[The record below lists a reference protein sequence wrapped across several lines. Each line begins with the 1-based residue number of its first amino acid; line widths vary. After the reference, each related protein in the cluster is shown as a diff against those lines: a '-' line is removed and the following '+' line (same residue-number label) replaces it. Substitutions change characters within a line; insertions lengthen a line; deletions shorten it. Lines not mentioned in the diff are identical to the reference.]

1 MQGLR
6 SLYAGYHTKISGLQI
21 TGANYRKNIMV
32 KGKQTKQ
39 SFGQSIRNY
48 REGRKLSIRELAH
61 ETGYPADLLE
71 KVEKDLA
78 TPPVA
83 LVLQLSRSL
92 KVDVEKL
99 DPNESKKASSRVKS
113 QKKRAGSY
121 AYTQLTKSGSDK
133 HLGAYL
139 VTIEPETAHE
149 GVEYHH
155 EGEEF
160 IYVLKGRLSI
170 SVGKN
175 TSLLQPGDYIH
186 FNSALHHALSNPSSE
201 KTELLVVLY
210 IP

>member
-1 MQGLR
+1 M
-6 SLYAGYHTKISGLQI
+6 AKAKETK
-21 TGANYRKNIMV
+21 K
-32 KGKQTKQ
+32 
-39 SFGQSIRNY
+39 SFGHSIKSY
-48 REGRKLSIRELAH
+48 RESKKLSIKELAH

-71 KVEKDLA
+71 KVEKDES

-83 LVLQLSRSL
+83 LVLQLSRIL
-92 KVDVEKL
+92 KVDVQAL
-99 DPNESKKASSRVKS
+99 DDNENRKASSRVKS

-121 AYTQLTKSGSDK
+121 AYTQLTKAGSDK

-139 VTIEPETAHE
+139 VTIEPNTAHE

-160 IYVLKGRLSI
+160 VYVLKGSLSI

-175 TSLLQPGDYIH
+175 TSILERGECIH
-186 FNSALHHALSNPSSE
+186 FNSALHHKLSNPSSE
-201 KTELLVVLY
+201 KAELLVVLY

>member
-1 MQGLR
+1 M
-6 SLYAGYHTKISGLQI
+6 TKP
-21 TGANYRKNIMV
+21 KD
-32 KGKQTKQ
+32 TKK
-39 SFGQSIRNY
+39 SFGQKIRDY
-48 REGRKLSIRELAH
+48 REEKKMSIEELAQ
-61 ETGYPADLLE
+61 ESGYPTDLLE
-71 KVEKDLA
+71 KVEKDET

-92 KVDVEKL
+92 KIDVEAL
-99 DPNESKKASSRVKS
+99 NDDQSKKASSRVKS
-113 QKKRAGSY
+113 QKRRAGSY

-139 VTIEPETAHE
+139 VTIEPNTAHD

-160 IYVLKGRLSI
+160 IYVLKGKLSI

-175 TSLLQPGDYIH
+175 SRLLERGECIH
-186 FNSALHHALSNPSSE
+186 FNSALHHKLSNPADE
-201 KTELLVVLY
+201 KTELIVVLY

>member
-1 MQGLR
+1 M
-6 SLYAGYHTKISGLQI
+6 
-21 TGANYRKNIMV
+21 
-32 KGKQTKQ
+32 GKAKDIKK
-39 SFGQSIRNY
+39 SFGQSIKDY
-48 REGRKLSIRELAH
+48 RESRKLSIKELAD
-61 ETGYPADLLE
+61 ETGYPADVLD
-71 KVEKDLA
+71 KVEKDKV

-83 LVLQLSRSL
+83 LVLQLSRTL
-92 KVDVEKL
+92 KVNVEAL
-99 DPNESKKASSRVKS
+99 DDKESKKASSRVKS

-139 VTIEPETAHE
+139 VTIEPKTAHE

-160 IYVLKGRLSI
+160 VYVLKGSLSI

-175 TSLLQPGDYIH
+175 TSLLHRGECIH
-186 FNSALHHALSNPSSE
+186 FNSALHHKLSNPSNE
-201 KTELLVVLY
+201 RAELLVVLY

>member
-1 MQGLR
+1 
-6 SLYAGYHTKISGLQI
+6 
-21 TGANYRKNIMV
+21 MV
-32 KGKQTKQ
+32 KTKDIKK
-39 SFGQSIRNY
+39 SFGQNIRCY
-48 REGRKLSIRELAH
+48 REDRKMSIIELAH

-71 KVEKDLA
+71 KVENDDI

-83 LVLQLSRSL
+83 LVLQLSRTL
-92 KVDVEKL
+92 KVDVDTLEK
-99 DPNESKKASSRVKS
+99 DESKKASSRVKS

-121 AYTQLTKSGSDK
+121 AYDQLTKQGSDK

-139 VTIEPETAHE
+139 VSIEPNTEHE

-155 EGEEF
+155 DGEEF
-160 IYVLKGRLSI
+160 IYVLKGHLKI

-175 TSLLQPGDYIH
+175 LHNLNRGEHIH
-186 FNSALHHALSNPSSE
+186 FNSALHHALSNPSDE

>member
-1 MQGLR
+1 M
-6 SLYAGYHTKISGLQI
+6 SKEI
-21 TGANYRKNIMV
+21 K
-32 KGKQTKQ
+32 K
-39 SFGQSIRNY
+39 SFGQSIKAY
-48 REGRKLSIRELAH
+48 REDRKLSLKELAH

-71 KVEKDLA
+71 KVEKDEI

-83 LVLQLSRSL
+83 LVLQLSRTL
-92 KVDVEKL
+92 KIDVETL
-99 DPNESKKASSRVKS
+99 DDDANKKASSRVKS

-121 AYTQLTKSGSDK
+121 AYTQLTKSAQDK

-139 VTIEPETAHE
+139 ITIEPNTAHE

-160 IYVLKGRLSI
+160 IYVLKGSLSI

-175 TSLLQPGDYIH
+175 PSLLKQGECIH
-186 FNSALHHALSNPSSE
+186 FNSALHHKLSNPSDE
-201 KTELLVVLY
+201 KAELLVVLY

>member
-1 MQGLR
+1 M
-6 SLYAGYHTKISGLQI
+6 AKAKQI
-21 TGANYRKNIMV
+21 K
-32 KGKQTKQ
+32 K
-39 SFGQSIRNY
+39 SFGQSIRAY
-48 REGRKLSIRELAH
+48 REERKLSIEELAH

-71 KVEKDLA
+71 KIEKDET

-83 LVLQLSRSL
+83 LVLQLSRTL
-92 KVDVEKL
+92 HVNVEAL
-99 DPNESKKASSRVKS
+99 DDDKTKKASSRVKS
-113 QKKRAGSY
+113 QKRRAGSY

-133 HLGAYL
+133 HLGGYL
-139 VTIEPETAHE
+139 VTIEPNTAHE

-175 TSLLQPGDYIH
+175 TSLLKQGECIH
-186 FNSALHHALSNPSSE
+186 FNSALHHKLSNPSDE
-201 KTELLVVLY
+201 KADLLVVLY

>member
-1 MQGLR
+1 M
-6 SLYAGYHTKISGLQI
+6 TPE
-21 TGANYRKNIMV
+21 KNHE
-32 KGKQTKQ
+32 T
-39 SFGQSIRNY
+39 SFGYRIKQY
-48 REGRKLSIRELAH
+48 REGRKLSIKDLAH

-71 KVEKDLA
+71 KVEKDEI

-83 LVLQLSRSL
+83 LVLQLSRTL
-92 KVDVEKL
+92 KIDVQTL
-99 DPNESKKASSRVKS
+99 DGSENKKVSSRVKS

-139 VTIEPETAHE
+139 VSIEPNTAHE

-160 IYVLKGRLSI
+160 VYVLKGSLSI

-175 TSLLQPGDYIH
+175 TSLLKRGESIH
-186 FNSALHHALSNPSSE
+186 FNSALHHKLSNPSDE
-201 KTELLVVLY
+201 KAELLVVLY

>member
-1 MQGLR
+1 
-6 SLYAGYHTKISGLQI
+6 
-21 TGANYRKNIMV
+21 MV
-32 KGKQTKQ
+32 KEKKTKQ
-39 SFGQSIRNY
+39 SFGQNIRNY
-48 REGRKLSIRELAH
+48 RESKGLSIKELAH

-71 KVEKDLA
+71 KIEKDET

-92 KVDVEKL
+92 KVDVGKL
-99 DPNESKKASSRVKS
+99 APDESKKAASRVKS

-121 AYTQLTKSGSDK
+121 AYTQLTQSGSDK

-139 VTIEPETAHE
+139 VTIEPETMHE

-160 IYVLKGRLSI
+160 IFVLKGRLSI

-175 TSLLQPGDYIH
+175 TSILEPGHSIH
-186 FNSALHHALSNPSSE
+186 FNSALQHALSNPSPQ

>member
-1 MQGLR
+1 M
-6 SLYAGYHTKISGLQI
+6 AKEI
-21 TGANYRKNIMV
+21 K
-32 KGKQTKQ
+32 K
-39 SFGQSIRNY
+39 SFGQSIKAY
-48 REGRKLSIRELAH
+48 REDKKLSIKDLAH

-71 KVEKDLA
+71 KVEKDEI

-92 KVDVEKL
+92 KVDVESL
-99 DPNESKKASSRVKS
+99 DDKKASSRVKS

-121 AYTQLTKSGSDK
+121 AYKQLTKSGSDK

-139 VTIEPETAHE
+139 ITIEANTAHQ

-160 IYVLKGRLSI
+160 VYVLKGSLSI

-175 TSLLQPGDYIH
+175 LNLLKQGECIH
-186 FNSALHHALSNPSSE
+186 FNSALHHKLSNPSDE
-201 KTELLVVLY
+201 KAELLVVLY

>member
-1 MQGLR
+1 MG
-6 SLYAGYHTKISGLQI
+6 
-21 TGANYRKNIMV
+21 

-99 DPNESKKASSRVKS
+99 DPNESKKAS
-113 QKKRAGSY
+113 
-121 AYTQLTKSGSDK
+121 
-133 HLGAYL
+133 
-139 VTIEPETAHE
+139 
-149 GVEYHH
+149 
-155 EGEEF
+155 
-160 IYVLKGRLSI
+160 
-170 SVGKN
+170 
-175 TSLLQPGDYIH
+175 
-186 FNSALHHALSNPSSE
+186 
-201 KTELLVVLY
+201 
-210 IP
+210 

>member
-1 MQGLR
+1 M
-6 SLYAGYHTKISGLQI
+6 IPE
-21 TGANYRKNIMV
+21 KNH
-32 KGKQTKQ
+32 KT
-39 SFGQSIRNY
+39 SFGYRIKQY
-48 REGRKLSIRELAH
+48 REGRKLSTKDLAH

-71 KVEKDLA
+71 KVEKDEI

-83 LVLQLSRSL
+83 LVLQLSRTL
-92 KVDVEKL
+92 KIDVQTL
-99 DPNESKKASSRVKS
+99 DGSENKKVSSRVKS

-139 VTIEPETAHE
+139 VSIEPNTAHE

-160 IYVLKGRLSI
+160 VYVLKGSLSI

-175 TSLLQPGDYIH
+175 TSLLKRGESIH
-186 FNSALHHALSNPSSE
+186 FNSALHHKLSNPSDE
-201 KTELLVVLY
+201 KAELLVVLY

>member
-1 MQGLR
+1 M
-6 SLYAGYHTKISGLQI
+6 AKVKDTK
-21 TGANYRKNIMV
+21 K
-32 KGKQTKQ
+32 
-39 SFGQSIRNY
+39 SFGRSIKAY
-48 REGRKLSIRELAH
+48 REDRKLSIKELAH

-71 KVEKDLA
+71 KVEKDET

-83 LVLQLSRSL
+83 LVLQLSRTLKFDVSSL
-92 KVDVEKL
+92 DDAK
-99 DPNESKKASSRVKS
+99 NKKASSRVKS

-133 HLGAYL
+133 HLGGYL
-139 VTIEPETAHE
+139 VTIEPNTAHE

-160 IYVLKGRLSI
+160 IYVLKGKLSI

-175 TSLLQPGDYIH
+175 TSILERGECIH
-186 FNSALHHALSNPSSE
+186 FNSALHHTLSNPSDE
-201 KTELLVVLY
+201 KAELLVVLY

>member
-1 MQGLR
+1 MAKSKEQ
-6 SLYAGYHTKISGLQI
+6 K
-21 TGANYRKNIMV
+21 K
-32 KGKQTKQ
+32 
-39 SFGQSIRNY
+39 SFGQSIKAY
-48 REGRKLSIRELAH
+48 RENRKLSIKELAH

-71 KVEKDLA
+71 KVEKDETTA
-78 TPPVA
+78 PVA
-83 LVLQLSRSL
+83 LVLQLSRTL
-92 KVDVEKL
+92 KVDVETL
-99 DPNESKKASSRVKS
+99 DGNENKKASSRAKS

-139 VTIEPETAHE
+139 VTIEPKTAHE

-160 IYVLKGRLSI
+160 IYVLKGKLSI

-175 TSLLQPGDYIH
+175 TSLLEPGECIH
-186 FNSALHHALSNPSSE
+186 FNSALHHALSNPSAV

>member
-1 MQGLR
+1 M
-6 SLYAGYHTKISGLQI
+6 AKAKETK
-21 TGANYRKNIMV
+21 K
-32 KGKQTKQ
+32 
-39 SFGQSIRNY
+39 SFGHSIKSY
-48 REGRKLSIRELAH
+48 RESKKLSIKELAH

-71 KVEKDLA
+71 KVEKDES

-83 LVLQLSRSL
+83 LVLQLSRVL
-92 KVDVEKL
+92 KVDVQAL
-99 DPNESKKASSRVKS
+99 DDNENRKASSRVKS

-121 AYTQLTKSGSDK
+121 AYTQLTKAGSDK

-139 VTIEPETAHE
+139 VTIEPNTAHE

-160 IYVLKGRLSI
+160 VYVLKGSLSI

-175 TSLLQPGDYIH
+175 TSILERGECIH
-186 FNSALHHALSNPSSE
+186 FNSALHHKLSNPSSE
-201 KTELLVVLY
+201 KAELLVVLY